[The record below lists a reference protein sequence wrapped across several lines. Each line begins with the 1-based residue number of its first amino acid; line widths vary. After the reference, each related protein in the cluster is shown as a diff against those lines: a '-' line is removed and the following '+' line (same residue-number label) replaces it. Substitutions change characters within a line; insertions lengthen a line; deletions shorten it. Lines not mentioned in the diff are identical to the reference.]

1 MFFFFFFGGN
11 LEEASIGW
19 VSHNHRPSTQ
29 WIIIYRLVVF
39 LTPPFITSFWASSII
54 LDFRLWMIILIALAS
69 GEIGDLTIFG
79 LRWSIWKPCCCAKL
93 FLTLSRTKVVWNK
106 RLTVHL
112 AEIWVPSAEGK
123 GKKKQFPHYGWTLSR
138 KYYNH
143 VIYKETCTDPSVC
156 SQWLKVALFSYFI
169 ASNVPPL

>member
-1 MFFFFFFGGN
+1 MLFFPTWFLIEEREKHDYHGLFLSFEHDFFFFWN

-39 LTPPFITSFWASSII
+39 LTPPFITSFWASSIV

-79 LRWSIWKPCCCAKL
+79 LRWSIWKPCCCAK
-93 FLTLSRTKVVWNK
+93 TVPDTQPDQSGVELSDWQY
-106 RLTVHL
+106 
-112 AEIWVPSAEGK
+112 I
-123 GKKKQFPHYGWTLSR
+123 SR
-138 KYYNH
+138 RSESPQLRA
-143 VIYKETCTDPSVC
+143 KERKTIS
-156 SQWLKVALFSYFI
+156 SLWLDIEQKILQPRY
-169 ASNVPPL
+169 L